1 MGNFDHLYYWL
12 TGRDWRFQN
21 DFLTCWCHWRGTFS
35 LSGLAIPSPFAS
47 RTVLL
52 SLQLIGEIM
61 TIKENDFRKID
72 LNLLIAFAVLFR
84 EQSVSLAADKLHL
97 GQPAVSGS
105 LARLREMFDD
115 PLFIRSGHRMQPT
128 ARASELHSELM
139 PLLEQLQSALFQQ
152 AEFNPACAKTTV
164 TLGMTDWAEMW
175 LMPRLMPALREQAPG
190 VHLNIVASDP
200 FTDAQRLE
208 GGELDMV
215 ISVASQSA
223 RWMERELLTP
233 MEFVTLWH
241 PSQLRLA
248 APLTPAVY
256 AAQQHLQ
263 VSYREA
269 TGSHID
275 MQLAKQGFKRN
286 ISYTTPHFAALP
298 GLLMQMPALA
308 TVPKALS
315 ESWRQTW
322 GLESSPLPLEIAPF
336 EIGLLW
342 HQRHNSDAA
351 LMWVRGLIKRMA

>member
-1 MGNFDHLYYWL
+1 
-12 TGRDWRFQN
+12 
-21 DFLTCWCHWRGTFS
+21 
-35 LSGLAIPSPFAS
+35 
-47 RTVLL
+47 
-52 SLQLIGEIM
+52 M

-128 ARASELHSELM
+128 ARATELHTELM

-152 AEFNPACAKTTV
+152 AEFIPANAKATV
-164 TLGMTDWAEMW
+164 TLGMTDWVEMW
-175 LMPRLMPALREQAPG
+175 LMPLLVPALRAEAPG
-190 VHLNIVASDP
+190 VRLNVVASDP

-208 GGELDMV
+208 GGDLDMA
-215 ISVASQSA
+215 ISVANQSA
-223 RWMERELLTP
+223 RWMEREILTS

-241 PSQLRLA
+241 PSQLQPE
-248 APLTPAVY
+248 APLTPEAY
-256 AAQQHLQ
+256 AAQQHVL

-269 TGSHID
+269 TSSHID
-275 MQLAKQGFKRN
+275 TLLAKLGHKRE
-286 ISYTTPHFAALP
+286 ICYTTPHFAALP

-308 TVPKALS
+308 TVPQGLS
-315 ESWRQTW
+315 ENWQQTW
-322 GLESSPLPLEIAPF
+322 GLQSSPVPLEVAPF
-336 EIGLLW
+336 EVALLW

-351 LMWVRGLIKRMA
+351 LMWVRSFIKRLVG